1 MSPDIPCNTFRRR
14 GNPNFGGRG
23 VVVGLVP
30 WHGSVA
36 KKMIITGS
44 AILERLTKQK
54 EYNRLQ

>member
-14 GNPNFGGRG
+14 GNPNFEGRG

-30 WHGSVA
+30 CHGSVA
-36 KKMIITGS
+36 KKMIIAPV
-44 AILERLTKQK
+44 AIPKRLTEQK